1 MRHRKKQKIL
11 DRDKSHRQ
19 AMLVNL
25 AKALFIHQKIKTTS
39 AKAKYLRH
47 FVENLITIGKRNNLT
62 ARRLLIQKIG
72 SPLIAKKIMEETAIK
87 YKERKG
93 GYTRIIK
100 MGLRPGDGAEIVIIE
115 LV

>member
-25 AKALFIHQKIKTTS
+25 AKSLFIHQKIKTTS

-47 FVENLITIGKRNNLT
+47 FAENLITLGKRNNLA
-62 ARRLLIQKIG
+62 ARHLLIQKTG
-72 SPLIAKKIMEETAIK
+72 SQQIAKRIMEETALK
-87 YKERKG
+87 YKDKKG

-100 MGLRPGDGAEIVIIE
+100 MGFRPGDGAEIVIIE

>member
-11 DRDKSHRQ
+11 DRDKSHKK
-19 AMLVNL
+19 AMLINL
-25 AKALFIHQKIKTTS
+25 AKVLLTHQKIRTTS

-47 FVENLITIGKRNNLT
+47 FVENLITIGKRNNLA
-62 ARRLLIQKIG
+62 ARRLLIQKTG
-72 SPLIAKKIMEETAIK
+72 SQSIAKKIMEETAVK

-100 MGLRPGDGAEIVIIE
+100 IGFRPGDGAEIVIIE